1 MIEFIAAF
9 TGVFLMTL
17 LLKPISNK
25 IGLVDRPTTRK
36 QHNGEIPLIG
46 GIAMYTSCSL
56 AALFF
61 VPHSSDMTYLL
72 ASCGLLVMTGSIDD
86 KYDISYKIR
95 LFVQTLCATMLI
107 WGANTQLVSFGNIFG
122 SGEIRLWLF
131 SIPITL
137 VAVVGMI
144 NAYNMIDGIDGLSGG
159 LSLISTIGLY
169 FLINEKISDGASNVL
184 LLMIGALSAY
194 LILNLHIFPKW
205 TSKVFMGD
213 AGSMLI
219 GFVITAFLIRYSQ
232 SPKQIIMPVTALWLA
247 AVPLMDIIVTS
258 IRRIKKGKSPF
269 HPDRTH
275 IHHIFLRSGFQ
286 KETTLIIILLFQ
298 ALTVAVGIYME
309 STGNAPLSAITFIV
323 LFLVYMQFIKHSF
336 KVAKLIRK
344 YHKN

>member
-1 MIEFIAAF
+1 MIEFTVAF
-9 TGVFLMTL
+9 IGVFIITL
-17 LLKPISNK
+17 ILKPISNR

-46 GIAMYTSCSL
+46 GIAMFASCSV

-61 VPHSSDMTYLL
+61 VPHSSDMSYLV
-72 ASCGLLVMTGSIDD
+72 AACGLLVMTGSIDD
-86 KYDISYKIR
+86 KYDIHYRIR
-95 LFVQTLCATMLI
+95 LCVQTLCAALLI
-107 WGANTQLVSFGNIFG
+107 WGTNTQLVSFGNIFG
-122 SGEIRLWLF
+122 SGDINLLWF

-159 LSLISTIGLY
+159 LSLISSIGLY
-169 FLINEKISDGASNVL
+169 FLISEKISDGASDIL

-219 GFVITAFLIRYSQ
+219 GFVIAAFLIRYSQ
-232 SPKQIIMPVTALWLA
+232 SPKQILMPVTALWIA
-247 AVPLMDIIVTS
+247 AVPLMDIFVTS
-258 IRRIKKGKSPF
+258 IRRIKHGKNLF

-275 IHHIFLRSGFQ
+275 IHHIFLKAGFS
-286 KETTLIIILLFQ
+286 KETTLVIILLFQ
-298 ALTVAVGIYME
+298 AFTVTIGIYMD
-309 STGNAPLSAITFIV
+309 SIGIAHLSVIAFIT
-323 LFLVYMQFIKHSF
+323 LFLVYLQFIKHSF
-336 KVAKLIRK
+336 KVAKILRA
-344 YHKN
+344 YKNG

>member
-1 MIEFIAAF
+1 MIEFTVAF
-9 TGVFLMTL
+9 LGVFFLTFL
-17 LLKPISNK
+17 LRPISNR

-46 GIAMYTSCSL
+46 GIAMFASCSV

-61 VPHSSDMTYLL
+61 VPHSSDMTYLV
-72 ASCGLLVMTGSIDD
+72 AACGLLVMTGSIDD
-86 KYDISYKIR
+86 KYDIHYRIR
-95 LFVQTLCATMLI
+95 LCVQTICAAMLI
-107 WGANTQLVSFGNIFG
+107 WGANTQLISFGNIFG
-122 SGEIRLWLF
+122 SGELNLWWF

-159 LSLISTIGLY
+159 LSLISSIGLY
-169 FLINEKISDGASNVL
+169 FLIAEKISDGATNIL

-205 TSKVFMGD
+205 TTKVFMGD

-247 AVPLMDIIVTS
+247 AVPLMDIFVTS
-258 IRRIKKGKSPF
+258 IRRLKRGKNPF

-275 IHHIFLRSGFQ
+275 IHHIFLRAGFE

-298 ALTVAVGIYME
+298 AFTVAIGVYME
-309 STGNAPLSAITFIV
+309 SIKNGPLSAIAFIG
-323 LFLVYMQFIKHSF
+323 LFFVYLLFVKHCF
-336 KVAKLIRK
+336 KAAKLLRK
-344 YHKN
+344 YKKI

>member
-1 MIEFIAAF
+1 MIEFTVAF
-9 TGVFLMTL
+9 LGVFFLTFL
-17 LLKPISNK
+17 LRPISNR

-46 GIAMYTSCSL
+46 GIAMFASCSV

-61 VPHSSDMTYLL
+61 VPHSSDMTYLV
-72 ASCGLLVMTGSIDD
+72 AACGLLVMTGSIDD
-86 KYDISYKIR
+86 KYDIHYRIR
-95 LFVQTLCATMLI
+95 LCVQTICAAMLI
-107 WGANTQLVSFGNIFG
+107 WGANTQLMSFGNIFG
-122 SGEIRLWLF
+122 SGELNLWWF

-159 LSLISTIGLY
+159 LSLISSIGLY
-169 FLINEKISDGASNVL
+169 FLIAEKISDGATNIL

-205 TSKVFMGD
+205 TTIVFMGD

-247 AVPLMDIIVTS
+247 AVPLMDIFVTS
-258 IRRIKKGKSPF
+258 IRRLKQGKNPF

-275 IHHIFLRSGFQ
+275 IHHIFLRAGFK
-286 KETTLIIILLFQ
+286 KEITLLIILLFQ
-298 ALTVAVGIYME
+298 AFTVAIGVYLESIGI
-309 STGNAPLSAITFIV
+309 APLSALAFMA
-323 LFLVYMQFIKHSF
+323 LFLIYLKFIKHSF
-336 KVAKLIRK
+336 RVAKLLRRYSK
-344 YHKN
+344 K

>member
-1 MIEFIAAF
+1 MIEFIVAF
-9 TGVFLMTL
+9 LGVFFLTFL
-17 LLKPISNK
+17 LRPLSNR

-46 GIAMYTSCSL
+46 GIAMFASCSV

-61 VPHSSDMTYLL
+61 VPHSSDMTYLV
-72 ASCGLLVMTGSIDD
+72 AACGLLVMTGSIDD
-86 KYDISYKIR
+86 KYDINYRIR
-95 LFVQTLCATMLI
+95 LCVQTLCAAMLI

-122 SGEIRLWLF
+122 SGELNLWWF

-137 VAVVGMI
+137 VAIVGMI

-159 LSLISTIGLY
+159 LSLISSIGLY
-169 FLINEKISDGASNVL
+169 FLIAEEISDGATNIL

-232 SPKQIIMPVTALWLA
+232 TPKQIIMPVTALWLA
-247 AVPLMDIIVTS
+247 AVPLMDIFVTS
-258 IRRIKKGKSPF
+258 IRRLKQGKNPF

-275 IHHIFLRSGFQ
+275 VHHIFLKAGFK
-286 KETTLIIILLFQ
+286 KETTLVIILSFQ
-298 ALTVAVGIYME
+298 AFTVAIGIYME
-309 STGNAPLSAITFIV
+309 SIGNAPLSAITFIA
-323 LFLVYMQFIKHSF
+323 LFLVYLQFIKHSF
-336 KVAKLIRK
+336 KAAKLIRK
-344 YHKN
+344 YYKN

>member
-1 MIEFIAAF
+1 MIEFTVAF
-9 TGVFLMTL
+9 LGVFFLTFIL
-17 LLKPISNK
+17 RPISNR

-46 GIAMYTSCSL
+46 GIAMFASCSV

-61 VPHSSDMTYLL
+61 VPHSSDMTYL
-72 ASCGLLVMTGSIDD
+72 AAACGLLVMTGSIDD
-86 KYDISYKIR
+86 KYDIHYRIR
-95 LFVQTLCATMLI
+95 LYVQTLCAAMLI
-107 WGANTQLVSFGNIFG
+107 WGANTQLVSFGKIFG
-122 SGEIRLWLF
+122 FAELNLLWF

-159 LSLISTIGLY
+159 LSLISSIGLY
-169 FLINEKISDGASNVL
+169 FLLSEKISDGATNIL

-232 SPKQIIMPVTALWLA
+232 TPKQIIMPVTALWLA
-247 AVPLMDIIVTS
+247 AVPLMDIFVTS
-258 IRRIKKGKSPF
+258 IRRIRRGKNPF

-275 IHHIFLRSGFQ
+275 VHHIFLKAGFK
-286 KETTLIIILLFQ
+286 KETTLVIILLFQ
-298 ALTVAVGIYME
+298 AFTVVIGIYME
-309 STGNAPLSAITFIV
+309 SIGNATLSAIAFIA
-323 LFLVYMQFIKHSF
+323 LFSVYLQFIKHSF
-336 KVAKLIRK
+336 KAAKLIRK